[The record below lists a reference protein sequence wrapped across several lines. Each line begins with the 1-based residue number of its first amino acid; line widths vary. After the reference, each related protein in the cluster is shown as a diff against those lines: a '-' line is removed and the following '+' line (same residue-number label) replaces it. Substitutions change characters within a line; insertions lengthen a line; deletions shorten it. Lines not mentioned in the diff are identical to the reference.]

1 MASLPHFNLIVAIDA
16 NGGIAKN
23 GSMPWNHKSD
33 MKFFRDTTIG
43 AGKNAVIMGRV
54 TYESI
59 PPAHRPLNERLN
71 VVVSST
77 WRQEDKQG
85 ITVVPTFVDALVTL
99 GNKRYDT
106 IWVIGGETLYLSVI
120 KDYLYL
126 CDKMFITRFKTDYGC
141 DKYFPWDEVKN
152 FPKFQDELKTQDYT
166 RYYLKP
172 SKDHQEY
179 RYINLLREIYFS
191 GDNRADRTG
200 VGTKSMFA
208 KTLEFD
214 ISERI
219 PLLTVKKMVYESVLK
234 EILFFVSG
242 STDTKELEAVGVNYW
257 RGNTSRKFL
266 DDRKLNYQE
275 GDMGPCFV
283 AGTMIA
289 TQNGYK
295 KIEDVLIDDMLYTHT
310 GELHSICNLQQRNF
324 AGDLFTIKARYH
336 PKIQCT
342 DEHPFY
348 CRKYQIKRE
357 GKERKNTVILD
368 DPEWISAKDLDKSYL
383 IGMPIEQTEET
394 PKINGL
400 VLDKPEYWF
409 MMGYFLGDGW
419 IQEPEQHRI
428 HFAIADSQNNNIV
441 SKLRQVLNIA
451 IKTSEKTSKC
461 EVYRVGNKQW
471 YEILSHFGKYAHG
484 KKIPEWVHKAPK
496 NLIEKFLD
504 GYCSADGC
512 IRKTKTNESR
522 RFTTVSPDIAYSL
535 QRLYLKLG
543 KFASISFQKRS
554 YKKKFSEQREKESFY
569 RDCYFIEIYD
579 SPRRNNYSM
588 IDGNHA
594 WFAISNIQK
603 EKTKTKVFNF
613 EVETDNSYI
622 ANNLAVHNCY
632 GFQWR
637 FWGAEYEGAHE
648 NYTGKGI
655 DQLRNLICGLR
666 DDPLSRRHIM
676 TCLNVADFDRMVLYP
691 CHHTVQFY
699 VSSDRQHLDCMM
711 HQRSGDMALG
721 VPTNIFMYAVLTYM
735 IAHVCNY
742 KPRKLTI
749 TIGDAHIYNSHASGV
764 ERMLDRTP
772 RPWATLRFK
781 DPDKIRDID
790 QFKFDNFI
798 IENYTSWPF
807 IQLQMAV

>member
-234 EILFFVSG
+234 ELLFFVSG

-275 GDMGPCFV
+275 GDMGP
-283 AGTMIA
+283 M
-289 TQNGYK
+289 Y
-295 KIEDVLIDDMLYTHT
+295 
-310 GELHSICNLQQRNF
+310 
-324 AGDLFTIKARYH
+324 
-336 PKIQCT
+336 
-342 DEHPFY
+342 
-348 CRKYQIKRE
+348 
-357 GKERKNTVILD
+357 
-368 DPEWISAKDLDKSYL
+368 
-383 IGMPIEQTEET
+383 
-394 PKINGL
+394 
-400 VLDKPEYWF
+400 
-409 MMGYFLGDGW
+409 GW
-419 IQEPEQHRI
+419 
-428 HFAIADSQNNNIV
+428 
-441 SKLRQVLNIA
+441 
-451 IKTSEKTSKC
+451 
-461 EVYRVGNKQW
+461 
-471 YEILSHFGKYAHG
+471 
-484 KKIPEWVHKAPK
+484 
-496 NLIEKFLD
+496 
-504 GYCSADGC
+504 
-512 IRKTKTNESR
+512 
-522 RFTTVSPDIAYSL
+522 
-535 QRLYLKLG
+535 
-543 KFASISFQKRS
+543 
-554 YKKKFSEQREKESFY
+554 
-569 RDCYFIEIYD
+569 
-579 SPRRNNYSM
+579 
-588 IDGNHA
+588 
-594 WFAISNIQK
+594 
-603 EKTKTKVFNF
+603 
-613 EVETDNSYI
+613 
-622 ANNLAVHNCY
+622 
-632 GFQWR
+632 QWR